1 MRKSIVINHNSS
13 RKELDE
19 ALAKISKKPK
29 GIDLKKYF
37 GKVKFKMDGLEYQ
50 KQIRNEWR

>member
-1 MRKSIVINHNSS
+1 MRKSIIINHNSS

-19 ALAKISKKPK
+19 ALAKLSKKPK
-29 GIDLKKYF
+29 GINLKKYF